1 MDEQAVENDTLTS
14 LVDEATPELGEG
26 EYFLTEGIK
35 GSGDAPEW
43 YRADK
48 YKSIADQARGY
59 SELEKRFG
67 GFKGA
72 PKDGYQAPENVD
84 EDDALYEE
92 LKTFAQDTNMSQDA
106 FGRAW
111 ELLSTQTNVANEVS
125 VEAEISKLGD
135 NAQNRIKTVEQFMKN
150 NLDAETYDKVRHGVN
165 TAESVELIEALI
177 NATSPAKLPIDGYVQ
192 PGGVTW
198 EAIESLM
205 FEKDENGHLKRSV
218 DRSHEAKIQKMMQ
231 EFGGGRPHK
240 QQMG

>member
-92 LKTFAQDTNMSQDA
+92 LKTFAQDTNMS
-106 FGRAW
+106 
-111 ELLSTQTNVANEVS
+111 
-125 VEAEISKLGD
+125 
-135 NAQNRIKTVEQFMKN
+135 QNRIKTVEQFMKN

-240 QQMG
+240 QQFG